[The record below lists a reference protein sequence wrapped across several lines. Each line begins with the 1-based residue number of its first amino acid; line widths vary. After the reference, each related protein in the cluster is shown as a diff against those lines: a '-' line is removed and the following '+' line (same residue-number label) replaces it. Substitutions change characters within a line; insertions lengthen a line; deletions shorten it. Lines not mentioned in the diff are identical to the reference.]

1 MFSLS
6 EALVFGKAVIFVTG
20 LRISIV
26 RNSGVVKAERGTSKN
41 MIAPYNK
48 NKLHVPR
55 WLALVSYFRLYT
67 EPEMSYIAQ
76 ARAN

>member
-1 MFSLS
+1 
-6 EALVFGKAVIFVTG
+6 VFGKAVIFVTG
-20 LRISIV
+20 LRISIGEEFGGEG
-26 RNSGVVKAERGTSKN
+26 RTWHSQNL
-41 MIAPYNK
+41 IAHYNK

-76 ARAN
+76 GRAN